1 MEKVPSKTTRR
12 PSGIQ
17 KRLTKGIAR
26 PSISLG
32 IFFSRVL
39 LPSKA
44 IQRRAGGTSIAR
56 PLIKGMLK
64 HSKAISALI
73 ISEKV

>member
-1 MEKVPSKTTRR
+1 MAMVPSKTTRR
-12 PSGIQ
+12 PSGMQ
-17 KRLTKGIAR
+17 KWLTKGIAR

-32 IFFSRVL
+32 TIFNRVL
-39 LPSKA
+39 VPSKA

-64 HSKAISALI
+64 HSKEISALI
-73 ISEKV
+73 ISAKV